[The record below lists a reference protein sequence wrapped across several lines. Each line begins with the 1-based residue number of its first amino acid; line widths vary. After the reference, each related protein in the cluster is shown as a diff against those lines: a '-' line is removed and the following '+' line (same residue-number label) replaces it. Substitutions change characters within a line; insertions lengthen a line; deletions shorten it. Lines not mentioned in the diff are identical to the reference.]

1 MSETYQAVERERNKL
16 RQALFAANAKLG
28 MTEHANREG
37 AEWAQWAAKR
47 ITALEVEIA
56 TATARVELESVLCE
70 LLYKRIAELERELE
84 DRWRTRYG
92 PREKT

>member
-1 MSETYQAVERERNKL
+1 MSETYQAVERERHKL
-16 RQALFAANAKLG
+16 RQALFAAHEALVEKD
-28 MTEHANREG
+28 
-37 AEWAQWAAKR
+37 KR